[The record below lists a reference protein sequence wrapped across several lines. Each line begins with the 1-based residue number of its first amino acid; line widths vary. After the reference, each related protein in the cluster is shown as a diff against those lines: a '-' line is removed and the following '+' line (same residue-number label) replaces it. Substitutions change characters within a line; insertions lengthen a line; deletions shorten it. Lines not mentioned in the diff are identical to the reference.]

1 MKDFKFKSSFSS
13 QLKALVSFERDE
25 YLSLASLENLK
36 DFLPDVNVDKNI
48 DLLPVAFNACVA
60 NRVNKNGDVIDTA
73 TAINIA
79 NSFINKQVNI
89 EHNREKVV
97 GVILKAGFSEFGTDR
112 ALSEADIKDYKG
124 PFNITLGGVIW
135 KIVNPNLANLIED
148 SNDVTSDN
156 YQLISASWELGF
168 DEYNLV
174 VLPEDEKN
182 IEKAIFISSAEE
194 VEKLKSNLRVF
205 GGTGKLEN
213 KNIYRQVKNNV
224 IALGIGL
231 TETPAADVKGILT
244 SNKNSEPEIN
254 LAKNI
259 EILVKE
265 EKTCVKD
272 TSMKIQSLKDI
283 SVESLPTLS
292 ASSISDFVADELRKA
307 SEEYSVEKNRL
318 ENDIKAAN
326 EKTALA
332 LSEHGTL
339 KAEFDNIKKQFDA
352 LVMEKQA
359 QATQEL
365 FNQRMASLE
374 EEFQFDEEVRAEI
387 AKEIKDLNEESFS
400 AYRGKMKKMAKGLTK
415 KQEKLPDFIKDK
427 IEKKEKEEGGAPEK
441 ISKASEQTVV
451 EEAIERGETQKE
463 TMPNTTQATETLAE
477 KYKKAFS
484 IENFEIKI

>member
-156 YQLISASWELGF
+156 YQVISASWELGF

-259 EILVKE
+259 EIIVKE

-400 AYRGKMKKMAKGLTK
+400 AYHSKMKKMAKGLTK

-427 IEKKEKEEGGAPEK
+427 IEKKEKEAPEK
-441 ISKASEQTVV
+441 TSKASEENVV
-451 EEAIERGETQKE
+451 EEALDRAEASKE
-463 TMPNTTQATETLAE
+463 ILPNTTQASESLSD

-484 IENFEIKI
+484 IENFEIKL